1 MDELA
6 DSLARYGIQPWLT
19 FTRTLVAL
27 VGPDSSLL
35 SCNSAF
41 DNIRSNLPATEN
53 LTEIFISFE
62 QVLQAAQ
69 ENEKPRQ
76 ICVEL
81 VARQS
86 GAKFNCLLIP
96 LPDKNLLFFAEA
108 IQQSQAEFN
117 ELAEELQKNK
127 RALDLKKIELQ
138 AVLDQVDEIAHT
150 DPLTYIS
157 NRRQIVGNLQ
167 RETAHCDRYHDPLT
181 IFMVDIDHFKN
192 INDSYGHQA
201 GDEVLRLLANELRE
215 GIRLSDY
222 VGRYGGEEFLVLLPG
237 TGLPAAIDL
246 ANRLLELA
254 QTLEVRFN
262 GNVLKVT
269 ISIGIAQYCPG
280 QENWEGVLQRA
291 DQALYHSKNN
301 GRNCWSTKNFSD

>member
-41 DNIRSNLPATEN
+41 DNIRSSLPATEN
-53 LTEIFISFE
+53 LNEIFISFE

-69 ENEKPRQ
+69 ENEKTHQ

-86 GAKFNCLLIP
+86 GAKFNCLLVP
-96 LPDKNLLFFAEA
+96 LPDKKFLFFAEA
-108 IQQSQAEFN
+108 VHQSKDEFN
-117 ELAEELQKNK
+117 QLADELQKNK
-127 RALDLKKIELQ
+127 RALNLKAIELQ

-167 RETAHCDRYHDPLT
+167 RETAHSERYHDPLT

-215 GIRLSDY
+215 GIRLADY
-222 VGRYGGEEFLVLLPG
+222 VGRYGGEEFLILLPD
-237 TGLPAAIDL
+237 TKLEAAIDL
-246 ANRLLELA
+246 ANRLLELVRA
-254 QTLEVRFN
+254 LEIEFN
-262 GNVLKVT
+262 GKILKVT

-280 QENWEGVLQRA
+280 KENWEGVLQRA
-291 DQALYHSKNN
+291 DQALYLSKNN
-301 GRNCWSTKNFSD
+301 GRNCWSTKDFSD